1 MARIITAQTW
11 NESMKTNDASL
22 ARQLMLQPEK
32 ITPVLT
38 YLMGNEDNR
47 FPLHYLSEGMR
58 STMEI
63 EGDEYEYD
71 VVGRIFKAVPLAAA
85 VTLVNAGIG
94 YGEFLMTFNE
104 GLFPNKYTIISPRG
118 YQLVN

>member
-1 MARIITAQTW
+1 MARIITNQTW
-11 NESMKTNDASL
+11 NEDMKTNDASL
-22 ARQLMLQPEK
+22 ARMLLTQPEK

-63 EGDEYEYD
+63 VGDEYE
-71 VVGRIFKAVPLAAA
+71 
-85 VTLVNAGIG
+85 VN
-94 YGEFLMTFNE
+94 
-104 GLFPNKYTIISPRG
+104 LF
-118 YQLVN
+118 QLLNCKPGHCTA